1 MSEASDPDQTRR
13 RRDSDPDRK
22 GPSAWD
28 SALRLLGVR
37 ARSRQE
43 MRDRLTRKGFEPE
56 VVDEVMARLEQHK
69 LLDDEEFA
77 SEWVRSRHLNSG
89 RGRVALRHELRTKGV
104 DESVISE
111 ALADIDPDDERE
123 IASGLVAR
131 KLTPSV
137 VDRIGDD
144 RAERDKAMRRL
155 VGMLVRR
162 GYSQS
167 LAFEVVGE
175 ALSALRSG

>member
-1 MSEASDPDQTRR
+1 VSEASDPEQTRR

-43 MRDRLTRKGFEPE
+43 MRDRLTRKGFEPD
-56 VVDEVMARLEQHK
+56 VVDEVMARLERHK

-89 RGRVALRHELRTKGV
+89 KGRLAVRHELRTKGV

-123 IASGLVAR
+123 IAAGLVAR
-131 KLTPSV
+131 KLTPSTI
-137 VDRIGDD
+137 DRIADD

>member
-89 RGRVALRHELRTKGV
+89 KGRVALRHELRTKGV

>member
-1 MSEASDPDQTRR
+1 MSEASDPEQTRR
-13 RRDSDPDRK
+13 RRDRDPDRK

-43 MRDRLTRKGFEPE
+43 MRDRLTRKGFEPD
-56 VVDEVMARLEQHK
+56 VVDEVMARLEQHN

-89 RGRVALRHELRTKGV
+89 KGRLALRHELRTKGV

-137 VDRIGDD
+137 VVRIGDD

>member
-1 MSEASDPDQTRR
+1 MSEASDPEQTRR

-37 ARSRQE
+37 ARSRTE
-43 MRDRLTRKGFEPE
+43 MRERLMRKGFEAD
-56 VVDEVMARLEQHK
+56 VVDEVMARLERHN

-89 RGRVALRHELRTKGV
+89 KGRLALRHELRTKGV
-104 DESVISE
+104 DESIISE
-111 ALADIDPDDERE
+111 ALADIDPDDERT

>member
-1 MSEASDPDQTRR
+1 
-13 RRDSDPDRK
+13 
-22 GPSAWD
+22 
-28 SALRLLGVR
+28 
-37 ARSRQE
+37 
-43 MRDRLTRKGFEPE
+43 MRDRLTRKGFEPD

-77 SEWVRSRHLNSG
+77 SEWVRSRHLNSAK
-89 RGRVALRHELRTKGV
+89 GRVALRHELRTKGV
-104 DESVISE
+104 DELIISE

-131 KLTPSV
+131 RLTPSV
-137 VDRIGDD
+137 VDRIGGD

>member
-1 MSEASDPDQTRR
+1 MSEATDPGQTRT
-13 RRDSDPDRK
+13 RRDNDPDRK

-43 MRDRLTRKGFEPE
+43 MRERLTRKGFEPE
-56 VVDEVMARLEQHK
+56 AVDDVMARLEQHN

-89 RGRVALRHELRTKGV
+89 KGRVALRHELRTKGI
-104 DESVISE
+104 DESIIAE

-123 IASGLVAR
+123 IASGLVVR

-137 VDRIGDD
+137 VDRIAED

-167 LAFEVVGE
+167 LAFDVVGE
-175 ALSALRSG
+175 ALGELRSG

>member
-1 MSEASDPDQTRR
+1 MSEASDPEQTRR

-89 RGRVALRHELRTKGV
+89 KGRVALRHELRTKGV

>member
-13 RRDSDPDRK
+13 QRDSDPDRK

-89 RGRVALRHELRTKGV
+89 KGRVALRHELRTKGV

>member
-1 MSEASDPDQTRR
+1 MSEASDPEQTRR

-89 RGRVALRHELRTKGV
+89 KGRVALRHELRTKGV

-111 ALADIDPDDERE
+111 ALADIDPDDERD